1 MYLMLYQM
9 HLMALH
15 GIPNVVFKLLAKVIS
30 RRTEAR
36 VKLH

>member
-1 MYLMLYQM
+1 LYQM
-9 HLMALH
+9 HLSALH
-15 GIPNVVFKLLAKVIS
+15 GVVSVVFRLIGKIIS